1 MDLTDILSSLFG
13 GNAAQGNPYYA
24 QQFSDHANPNAFQAS
39 LARFAPTQNASGLSQ
54 NPGMGT
60 SSIQPQQPSIAP
72 QAPQAQPQAQTAQAS
87 PAGSGIGDFFS
98 ALLMPHTAA
107 KNRTAAYLQQQG
119 MDAGTANLLVSDPQ
133 MLSAYL
139 QQKMKTVGPTA
150 FDQRADAAKQY
161 GLDPSTPE
169 GRNFI
174 LTGSIPGSQ
183 GGAGRFVNVGQG
195 QLFDTQNQSFISAP
209 NAQGG
214 TNDDAKAI
222 AGAIVNGDQPP
233 DMKGLYKFSGPVRA
247 ELAKQGY
254 NLTTAQEDWQAT
266 QRYLSSANGPQQLRL
281 RQSVD
286 FASEQLNQIDQ
297 LASQWDAGKFKV
309 LNAANLAAAKNGL
322 YGQDAASLATKLDA
336 AITDLTADLG
346 NVYMGGNSP
355 TDHALELAGKNL
367 SSSWSS
373 ATIHDMTKQ
382 IRQSLV
388 YRQNSLRNAT
398 VAGMPAG
405 TNPYDQNANAG
416 AAPQAAAPQSGYQPG
431 DAAATTPA
439 GNRVI
444 QQMTNP
450 QPMGNGDGWQDLGN
464 GVRVRKVN

>member
-1 MDLTDILSSLFG
+1 MDITDILSSLFG
-13 GNAAQGNPYYA
+13 GPQGAPMLAAQVG
-24 QQFSDHANPNAFQAS
+24 DHNNPNALQSA
-39 LARFAPTQNASGLSQ
+39 LTRFAPNA
-54 NPGMGT
+54 PTAATGMQVPVT
-60 SSIQPQQPSIAP
+60 SSIQPQQPTIAP
-72 QAPQAQPQAQTAQAS
+72 QAPQAQSGPQNAQAS
-87 PAGSGIGDFFS
+87 PAGGGIGDFFTD
-98 ALLMPHTAA
+98 LLMPKTAA

-174 LTGSIPGSQ
+174 LTGNIPGSQ

-254 NLTTAQEDWQAT
+254 NLTTAQIG
-266 QRYLSSANGPQQLRL
+266 R
-281 RQSVD
+281 
-286 FASEQLNQIDQ
+286 
-297 LASQWDAGKFKV
+297 
-309 LNAANLAAAKNGL
+309 
-322 YGQDAASLATKLDA
+322 
-336 AITDLTADLG
+336 
-346 NVYMGGNSP
+346 
-355 TDHALELAGKNL
+355 
-367 SSSWSS
+367 
-373 ATIHDMTKQ
+373 
-382 IRQSLV
+382 
-388 YRQNSLRNAT
+388 
-398 VAGMPAG
+398 
-405 TNPYDQNANAG
+405 
-416 AAPQAAAPQSGYQPG
+416 
-431 DAAATTPA
+431 
-439 GNRVI
+439 
-444 QQMTNP
+444 
-450 QPMGNGDGWQDLGN
+450 
-464 GVRVRKVN
+464 